1 MKEKRDNVIRKQEHR
16 IWSQHT
22 RVYLLSLTLTSC
34 VAVDKLLAVS
44 EPQEP
49 ELQNGDTT
57 AYLLRL
63 CAKDLA
69 QFLEYHGIFFFLSR
83 DSSLCSFLFLFCF
96 GALLAERLRSKNKTK
111 RLLSM
116 GFLNASFPVAHFHG

>member
-16 IWSQHT
+16 IWSQQT

-34 VAVDKLLAVS
+34 VALDKLLAVS

-69 QFLEYHGIFFFLSR
+69 QFLEYHGIFFFFFFYHGILVCVPF
-83 DSSLCSFLFLFCF
+83 SSCS
-96 GALLAERLRSKNKTK
+96 ALEPCLPKD
-111 RLLSM
+111 
-116 GFLNASFPVAHFHG
+116 